1 MEEEEQIRKR
11 AANETALS
19 AIGSR
24 RKRPAANSSE
34 SQVLTN
40 FYTLMYKYFMLLK
53 LLKLLVVISNWF
65 FIRCTDWITG
75 VLKYLIVLKY

>member
-34 SQVLTN
+34 SQVSH
-40 FYTLMYKYFMLLK
+40 YKKLFQPLK
-53 LLKLLVVISNWF
+53 LFFHYLVVIGNWF

-75 VLKYLIVLKY
+75 VLKY